1 MEAKNQVSARFIEA
15 YEALLDSKKVSDKRD
30 FAAKLGISASMV
42 TEISKGRSSVGTS
55 AIQNIVLQFNID
67 ANWLLTGEGSMLLAG
82 GKGDAHAAN
91 VETKHLPLAT
101 HHVPDGSREGI
112 PLIPLDAIAG
122 FPADGGGGAYIENCE
137 RYVIPEFQNKGAD
150 FLIRV
155 SGDSMVPLYY
165 SGDLLACHKITDIR
179 FFQWGTIYVLETS
192 QGVLVKRVQEAAEH
206 DDCILC
212 VSINDTVHKP
222 FLLPRDDI
230 RSLSPIVGLVRMV

>member
-67 ANWLLTGEGSMLLAG
+67 AKWLLTGEGSMLQAG
-82 GKGDAHAAN
+82 DKGAAHAAN
-91 VETKHLPLAT
+91 AEPKHLPLAT
-101 HHVPDGSREGI
+101 YHVSDGSREGI

-230 RSLSPIVGLVRMV
+230 RSLSTIVGLVRMV

>member
-1 MEAKNQVSARFIEA
+1 MEAKNEVSARFIEA
-15 YEALLDSKKVSDKRD
+15 YETLLRDNKVSDKRS

-67 ANWLLTGEGSMLLAG
+67 PKWLLTGEGPMLS
-82 GKGDAHAAN
+82 HPTTPTQP
-91 VETKHLPLAT
+91 TKPTSHPST
-101 HHVPDGSREGI
+101 PGI

-122 FPADGGGGAYIENCE
+122 FPVDDTAATYLESCE
-137 RYVIPEFQNKGAD
+137 RYVIPEFQAKGAD

-165 SGDLLACHKITDIR
+165 SGDLLACHKLTDIR

-192 QGVLVKRVQEAAEH
+192 QGILVKRVQESNEH

-212 VSINDTVHKP
+212 VSENDSVHKP

-230 RSLSPIVGLVRMV
+230 RSMSTIIGLVRMI